1 MAKFNYDKAR
11 QVAESLIDK
20 FGQPGSFTKEGG
32 GAGGYDDFGN
42 VIPPEPDTVFE
53 GTVTPL
59 LSYKQQ
65 EIDGEQIKSTDSY
78 VFFHSEVEPS
88 IGAKSTI
95 NGNEYRVVN
104 VKKLDSV
111 DDINVYRKL
120 QLRR

>member
-1 MAKFNYDKAR
+1 MTKFDYDKAR
-11 QVAESLIDK
+11 QVAKGLIDK
-20 FGQPGSFTKEGG
+20 FGQANSFTKEGG
-32 GAGGYDDFGN
+32 GAGGFDRSGN
-42 VIPPEPDTVFE
+42 PIPPEPDTIVS

-78 VFFHSEVEPS
+78 VFFHSDVEPP
-88 IGAKSTI
+88 IGSKSTV

>member
-1 MAKFNYDKAR
+1 MAKFDYDKAR
-11 QVAESLIDK
+11 QVAKGLIDK

-42 VIPPEPDTVFE
+42 VIPSEPDTVIS
-53 GTVTPL
+53 GIVTPL

-65 EIDGEQIKSTDSY
+65 EVDGEQIKSTDSY
-78 VFFHSEVEPS
+78 VFFHSEVEPP
-88 IGAKSTI
+88 IGVKSTL

-111 DDINVYRKL
+111 DDVSVYRKL

>member
-1 MAKFNYDKAR
+1 MTKFDYGKAR
-11 QVAESLIDK
+11 RVAKGLIDK
-20 FGQPGSFTKEGG
+20 FGQAGSFTKEGG

-42 VIPPEPDTVFE
+42 VILPEPDTVIS
-53 GTVTPL
+53 GIVTPL

-78 VFFHSEVEPS
+78 VFFHSEAEPP
-88 IGAKSTI
+88 IGAKAVM
-95 NGNEYRVVN
+95 NGSEYRVVN

-111 DDINVYRKL
+111 DDVNVYRKL

>member
-1 MAKFNYDKAR
+1 MTKFDYAKAR
-11 QVAESLIDK
+11 QVAKGLIDK
-20 FGQPGSFTKEGG
+20 FGQAGSFTKEGG
-32 GAGGYDDFGN
+32 GAGGFDRSGN
-42 VIPPEPDTVFE
+42 PISSEPDTVIS

-78 VFFHSEVEPS
+78 VFFHSESEPQ
-88 IGAKSTI
+88 IGAKSVL
-95 NGNEYRVVN
+95 NGDEYRVVDI
-104 VKKLDSV
+104 KKLDSV